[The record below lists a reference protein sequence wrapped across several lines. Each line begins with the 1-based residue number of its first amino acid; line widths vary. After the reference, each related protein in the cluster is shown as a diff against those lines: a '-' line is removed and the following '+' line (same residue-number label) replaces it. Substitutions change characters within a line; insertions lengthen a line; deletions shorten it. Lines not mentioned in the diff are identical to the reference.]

1 MDRAQAL
8 QNDIRRQDELIE
20 QAWAQLKQVEQV
32 RWDLIKKLCELD
44 THRSQRND
52 SADHTKNDSR
62 KICL

>member
-32 RWDLIKKLCELD
+32 RWDLIMKLLEL
-44 THRSQRND
+44 
-52 SADHTKNDSR
+52 HTQESDK
-62 KICL
+62 